1 MENNNLTLDEYQQLA
16 LETATYPNPIIYPTL
31 GLTGEAG
38 EVSDKVKKVLRDND
52 SVFTDEKK
60 LEIAKEI
67 GDVLW
72 FCATL
77 SHDIGFKLSDIGKMN
92 YDKLHSRQLR
102 GKLHGSGDNRQF
114 MVWYSKVKGLTEKV
128 FELYPTM
135 SSREIADA
143 TGFAKTTII
152 RCAAK
157 NHLRHTEETQKRIDE
172 YVRQRRSSGRKSY
185 DYSKLSKKITHTRK
199 MESWRVRSGLEQ
211 NTKYKVRITP
221 KRIQNAMYHLRQ
233 KYGYFYETVDKTELY
248 YDSQTRRVK
257 NENYYTEKYGI
268 SFILADE

>member
-1 MENNNLTLDEYQQLA
+1 MA
-16 LETATYPNPIIYPTL
+16 LLI
-31 GLTGEAG
+31 
-38 EVSDKVKKVLRDND
+38 R
-52 SVFTDEKK
+52 
-60 LEIAKEI
+60 
-67 GDVLW
+67 
-72 FCATL
+72 
-77 SHDIGFKLSDIGKMN
+77 
-92 YDKLHSRQLR
+92 
-102 GKLHGSGDNRQF
+102 

-128 FELYPTM
+128 IELYPTM
-135 SSREIADA
+135 SSREIAEI

-157 NHLRHTEETQKRIDE
+157 NNLKHTEETQKRIDE

-233 KYGYFYETVDKTELY
+233 KYGYFYETVDKTVLY
-248 YDSQTRRVK
+248 YDSQTIRVK

-268 SFILADE
+268 SFIQADE

>member
-1 MENNNLTLDEYQQLA
+1 
-16 LETATYPNPIIYPTL
+16 
-31 GLTGEAG
+31 
-38 EVSDKVKKVLRDND
+38 
-52 SVFTDEKK
+52 
-60 LEIAKEI
+60 
-67 GDVLW
+67 
-72 FCATL
+72 
-77 SHDIGFKLSDIGKMN
+77 
-92 YDKLHSRQLR
+92 
-102 GKLHGSGDNRQF
+102 
-114 MVWYSKVKGLTEKV
+114 MVWYSKVIGLTEKV
-128 FELYPTM
+128 IELYPTM

-185 DYSKLSKKITHTRK
+185 DYSKLSEKITHTRK

-221 KRIQNAMYHLRQ
+221 KRIQNAMYHLMQ